1 MPRDDYN
8 RDRQPRRRPPLGE
21 HEGREQYTEKTVR
34 GITVGTIQDRYNE
47 HAWIRSTLVVENE
60 P

>member
-1 MPRDDYN
+1 MPRDDPN
-8 RDRQPRRRPPLGE
+8 ADRPPRRRSPFGE
-21 HEGREQYTEKTVR
+21 YQGREEYTEKTVR
-34 GITVGTIQDRYNE
+34 GVTVGLIQDRYND